1 VRLLTGTLSSTVGDG
16 LGSLDGVAGLLSAI
30 ADAVCPVALGAEA
43 VGVTSAA
50 HEVGRGNA
58 GHVVNTHLLWPLA
71 FRRPNNGSIELTA
84 HEPSDWAETAPAT
97 TARTAKDFILTVWV
111 VVLGRRRRRC

>member
-1 VRLLTGTLSSTVGDG
+1 LNTVGDG
-16 LGSLDGVAGLLSAI
+16 LGSLNWVAGLGR
-30 ADAVCPVALGAEA
+30 AVAETEGPVALVAEA
-43 VGVTSAA
+43 VGVTGGALV
-50 HEVGRGNA
+50 VGRGNG
-58 GHVVNTHLLWPLA
+58 GHVVNTHLLWTLA
-71 FRRPNNGSIELTA
+71 FRRLNNGSIELTA